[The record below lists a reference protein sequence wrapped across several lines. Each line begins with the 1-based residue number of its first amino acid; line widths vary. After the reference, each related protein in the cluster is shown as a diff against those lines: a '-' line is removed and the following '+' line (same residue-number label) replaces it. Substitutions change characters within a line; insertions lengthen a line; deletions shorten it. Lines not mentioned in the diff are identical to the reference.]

1 MNFGEPSPCSVDTA
15 NRFMVQWVKKTP
27 PRWNRVKDQVIDQVK
42 SAKYSGVCFD
52 EDLNFNEH
60 FRQVKSKLKEAVKA
74 LICTRLTLNYRCI
87 ILLYNSSSKP
97 FIEYCCIAFLDKIS
111 KVKINQ
117 LFILQKQAIRLIFNA
132 KRNVH
137 TSKLFELSGII
148 PITKLYEV
156 ESIKMVYKYKF
167 DPAFG
172 ELPIAIRELINL
184 PSTNSNRLYNDQNKI
199 KIPSEYKNGHCFYN
213 IIDCLNNC
221 DPTLKMA
228 ENLYSLK
235 KMIKEEF
242 PKATSPCNVINC
254 KICQLDLGRNYSY
267 CMTK

>member
-111 KVKINQ
+111 KVKIN
-117 LFILQKQAIRLIFNA
+117 
-132 KRNVH
+132 
-137 TSKLFELSGII
+137 
-148 PITKLYEV
+148 
-156 ESIKMVYKYKF
+156 
-167 DPAFG
+167 
-172 ELPIAIRELINL
+172 
-184 PSTNSNRLYNDQNKI
+184 
-199 KIPSEYKNGHCFYN
+199 
-213 IIDCLNNC
+213 
-221 DPTLKMA
+221 
-228 ENLYSLK
+228 
-235 KMIKEEF
+235 
-242 PKATSPCNVINC
+242 
-254 KICQLDLGRNYSY
+254 
-267 CMTK
+267 